1 MSKLAALS
9 LNTGLAAHGRAR
21 QFVELPERT
30 VPLVE
35 QRRRT
40 RSFGAARGVRTRD
53 ALGLREES
61 LGQGAS
67 FHEALELRFV
77 GRELAG
83 FSNNRR

>member
-9 LNTGLAAHGRAR
+9 LNTGLAALERAR
-21 QFVELPERT
+21 QFIELPERT

-35 QRRRT
+35 QRRRM
-40 RSFGAARGVRTRD
+40 RSFGAARGVRTRH
-53 ALGLREES
+53 ALSLREKS
-61 LGQGAS
+61 LGPGAT

-77 GRELAG
+77 GPAVAG